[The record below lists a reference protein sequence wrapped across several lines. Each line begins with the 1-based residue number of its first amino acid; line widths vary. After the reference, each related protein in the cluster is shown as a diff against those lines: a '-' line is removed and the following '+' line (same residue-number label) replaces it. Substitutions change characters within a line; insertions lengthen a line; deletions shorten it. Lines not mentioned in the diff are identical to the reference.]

1 LKKIIIGLCI
11 VITGFILFIAQNEFK
26 GNDTVNS
33 IEEMFSS
40 ENFDVAQARF
50 TAHSMGLSEKVL
62 TVRIEKTQYKEQAK
76 EYFRDNLD
84 SLGMESYEIEVVHV
98 DSITGALVEEM
109 D

>member
-1 LKKIIIGLCI
+1 MKKIIIGLCI
-11 VITGFILFIAQNEFK
+11 VVTGCILFIAQNEFK

-33 IEEMFSS
+33 IEEMFSG
-40 ENFDVAQARF
+40 ENFDVAQERF

-84 SLGMESYEIEVVHV
+84 SLGM
-98 DSITGALVEEM
+98 G
-109 D
+109 